1 MSKQTARFPVG
12 VVELDVCRSCSLVWL
27 DGGELA
33 LVQLGYE
40 SSAIF
45 AEAQEMKRRMAQL
58 EASPNR
64 KAAFEENL
72 ARLPVEPSPV
82 EEAVAEI
89 AGEMFE
95 AIIRG
100 CLGRR
105 LG

>member
-1 MSKQTARFPVG
+1 
-12 VVELDVCRSCSLVWL
+12 LDVCRSCSLVWL